1 MIRRFEVRLGG
12 WLLAQSGAKSS
23 ENKLKRSGEVKKCVV
38 IVILVDIN
46 LSFRF
51 PRLTTNFCRCSGG
64 VRGAP
69 LRMLA
74 HITEADRHE
83 NAKAERKNVYDNLTN
98 PSIICSFAY
107 FGGWKWTLKRISGLR
122 EMFSF
127 VFALA
132 MTKPEGRGM
141 TKKGKL

>member
-12 WLLAQSGAKSS
+12 WLLAQSRTKSS

-51 PRLTTNFCRCSGG
+51 PRLTTKIFVVVPRRGPE
-64 VRGAP
+64 GAP
-69 LRMLA
+69 HRMLA
-74 HITEADRHE
+74 HITRPDRHE

-107 FGGWKWTLKRISGLR
+107 FGG
-122 EMFSF
+122 
-127 VFALA
+127 
-132 MTKPEGRGM
+132 
-141 TKKGKL
+141 

>member
-12 WLLAQSGAKSS
+12 WLLAQSRAKSS

-51 PRLTTNFCRCSGG
+51 PRLTTKFLSFLGG
-64 VRGAP
+64 VRA

-74 HITEADRHE
+74 HITRPDRHE

-107 FGGWKWTLKRISGLR
+107 FGG
-122 EMFSF
+122 
-127 VFALA
+127 
-132 MTKPEGRGM
+132 
-141 TKKGKL
+141 